1 MATILLAEQSIPL
14 GVRIEDCL
22 AGMGYRVVSVADV
35 ELVCM
40 VKNHPFDMIIWAVGC
55 FDDNVQKIFE
65 QVRKFSDVPVLGIW
79 PKEQESEE
87 AEPEEVVPREVKP
100 EEVASK
106 EAEPEDRQNGR
117 NGVSVGGQESPLDA
131 MLGLPLDREELEEKV
146 AYYMREAYKRSHDM
160 RLFQYK
166 GLKMSS
172 GSIKKVEMNHKGLDL
187 TVKEY
192 MILSLLMRHRNRI
205 YTKASLY
212 EAVWRQ
218 PYTGDDNAVKIHI
231 SNLRSKLKKVDPD
244 TKYIETVWGLGY
256 RLSQN

>member
-22 AGMGYRVVSVADV
+22 AGMGYRVVSAADA

-40 VKNHPFDMIIWAVGC
+40 VKNHSFDMIIWAVGC
-55 FDDNVQKIFE
+55 FDENVQKIFE

-87 AEPEEVVPREVKP
+87 AES
-100 EEVASK
+100 EEVAPE
-106 EAEPEDRQNGR
+106 EAKDRQNGR
-117 NGVSVGGQESPLDA
+117 NGVSVGGQGSPLDA
-131 MLGLPLDREELEEKV
+131 MLRLPLDREKLEEKV
-146 AYYMREAYKRSHDM
+146 SYYMREAYKRSHDM
-160 RLFQYK
+160 RLYQYK
-166 GLKMSS
+166 GLKMSG
-172 GSIKKVEMNHKGLDL
+172 GSIKKGEMNHKGLDL